1 MTNMVELQEVVDI
14 NPRIPKSLLAT
25 PERKV
30 SFLPMAAVSEEG
42 VVLRA
47 EERALKDVVKGYT
60 YFQRGDV
67 LLAKITPCFENGKAA
82 VVDDL
87 PHSIGFGSTE
97 FHVLRPENDI
107 NSKYLFHLIWNPRFR
122 FIGERNMTGT
132 AGQKRVPVDFLKR
145 YEIPLPPLPEQKRIS
160 AILDK
165 ADAIRRKRQQAIQ
178 LADDLLRS
186 VFLDMFGDLIKNS
199 KRWDIVRFG
208 DVGQLRLGK
217 MLDAKQQTGN
227 NRRKYLR
234 NANIQWDRIDLSG
247 LLEMDFGP
255 KDRQIFKLKHGDL
268 LVCEGGEVGRSA
280 IWRDELPECY
290 FQKAL
295 HRIRPNTKKATPEFL
310 LHLMWFFARNG
321 GFKDHT
327 SSVTIPHLTGV
338 KLKDMRI
345 PLPPLNLQEKFSQ
358 RYYAVRKIKD
368 RSWKL
373 SALGDNLF
381 GSLTQRAFRGE
392 L

>member
-1 MTNMVELQEVVDI
+1 VNGEVRRVKRICPVHWDVLPFVEAI
-14 NPRIPKSLLAT
+14 
-25 PERKV
+25 
-30 SFLPMAAVSEEG
+30 
-42 VVLRA
+42 
-47 EERALKDVVKGYT
+47 KDVSSGNPKIKEGDYFEKGA
-60 YFQRGDV
+60 
-67 LLAKITPCFENGKAA
+67 LAVIDQGKDFIGGY
-82 VVDDL
+82 VDDVNLACKEQL
-87 PHSIGFGSTE
+87 PCLLFGDHTKI
-97 FHVLRPENDI
+97 F
-107 NSKYLFHLIWNPRFR
+107 KY
-122 FIGERNMTGT
+122 
-132 AGQKRVPVDFLKR
+132 VDFPFALGADGVKVLSPTTGFDKRFVYHYLNTLRLPDNVGYSRHYKFLK
-145 YEIPLPPLPEQKRIS
+145 EKAVPKPPLSEQKRIA

-165 ADAIRRKRQQAIQ
+165 ADAIRRKRQQAIK
-178 LADDLLRS
+178 LADDFLRS

-227 NRRKYLR
+227 NRRQYLR